1 MNILT
6 IAFLKDAGTR
16 ALYTFAQT
24 AVSILSGNA
33 VGIVDIDVLAVAN
46 LSAGAALVSLLTSVV
61 RWTKPEDNKDVSAAD
76 AEPEDEAGN

>member
-1 MNILT
+1 MNNEFV
-6 IAFLKDAGTR
+6 AFLKDAGTR

-33 VGIVDIDVLAVAN
+33 VGIVDIDFVSVAN

-61 RWTKPEDNKDVSAAD
+61 RWTRPVDENK
-76 AEPEDEAGN
+76 

>member
-1 MNILT
+1 MNLFT

-33 VGIVDIDVLAVAN
+33 VGIVDIDFASVAN
-46 LSAGAALVSLLTSVV
+46 LSAGAALVSVLTSVV
-61 RWTKPEDNKDVSAAD
+61 RWTKPDTTDKE
-76 AEPEDEAGN
+76 